1 MENMVNHNEMGLS
14 FENHQPKGVVE
25 AGGDKEELFGIG
37 DLELGILMEDND
49 QNGPLNNNNRNDCRV
64 HNSKNKNK
72 KERVHRH
79 SKEQIQILKS
89 LYKQCPHPDEKQRKE
104 LSQLLNMKKSQIKYW
119 FQNQR
124 SYKKIKTER
133 HDNEQLKEE
142 NDRLRIDNAIIQKKI
157 TNMVCSKCRGD
168 DNQMS
173 QLLSSLECSM
183 RDLREE
189 KSHMEQEIQHL
200 QTHIDKSGGGFAG
213 LARLQTQSSS
223 GSSLST
229 NVAAAAAPIGT
240 SFMTGGSSSASSVVS
255 HENALAHA
263 LRSTGQVPS
272 MEDIVSGRISA
283 ADPWLG
289 GRITRGGYR
298 PKKKSVRDVDVD
310 GGDDE

>member
-1 MENMVNHNEMGLS
+1 
-14 FENHQPKGVVE
+14 
-25 AGGDKEELFGIG
+25 
-37 DLELGILMEDND
+37 
-49 QNGPLNNNNRNDCRV
+49 
-64 HNSKNKNK
+64 
-72 KERVHRH
+72 
-79 SKEQIQILKS
+79 
-89 LYKQCPHPDEKQRKE
+89 
-104 LSQLLNMKKSQIKYW
+104 MKKSQIKYW

-124 SYKKIKTER
+124 SYKKIKMER

-168 DNQMS
+168 DSQMS
-173 QLLSSLECSM
+173 LLLSSLECSM

-200 QTHIDKSGGGFAG
+200 QMHIDKSGGGFAG
-213 LARLQTQSSS
+213 LACLQTQSSS

-229 NVAAAAAPIGT
+229 NVGAAAAPIGT
-240 SFMTGGSSSASSVVS
+240 SFMTAGSSSASSVVS

-263 LRSTGQVPS
+263 LRSMGQLPS

-298 PKKKSVRDVDVD
+298 PKKRSVRDVDVD